1 MSSLFLV
8 SFDRLKIV
16 KQHYSELSNYCTLE
30 GRSVILKSFFYAV
43 RSVLLISVQ
52 R

>member
-1 MSSLFLV
+1 MCDLFLV

-30 GRSVILKSFFYAV
+30 GRLAILKSFFYAV
-43 RSVLLISVQ
+43 KSVLLI
-52 R
+52 